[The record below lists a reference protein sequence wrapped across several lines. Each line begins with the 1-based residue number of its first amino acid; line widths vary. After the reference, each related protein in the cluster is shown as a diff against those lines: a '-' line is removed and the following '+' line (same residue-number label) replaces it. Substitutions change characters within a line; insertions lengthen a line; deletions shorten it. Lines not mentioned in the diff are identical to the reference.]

1 VRKAKGTQQSGSRR
15 AANTVA
21 RRVSV
26 LFPAELPIT
35 EAELQIAETWLSG
48 IIAEL
53 AAAESPVPKS
63 KTNG

>member
-1 VRKAKGTQQSGSRR
+1 VRKAKGTQHTGAR
-15 AANTVA
+15 AAADSAV

-48 IIAEL
+48 IIAGL
-53 AAAESPVPKS
+53 AVAESPMPKS

>member
-1 VRKAKGTQQSGSRR
+1 VRKAKGTGQQRCP
-15 AANTVA
+15 AANTAA

-26 LFPAELPIT
+26 LFPADIPIT
-35 EAELQIAETWLSG
+35 EAELLIAETWLSG
-48 IIAEL
+48 IIAGL